1 MTSARQPDPAAPLVI
16 VNRRAA
22 RLANPARR
30 AEIVDAVRHAV
41 RARTA
46 AEPAIVDGDQE
57 AAMSALDAAVAAPL
71 IVAVGGDGTVR
82 DVISSRVGR
91 TRPVAIVPG
100 GTGNVLAAALGIRGI
115 GPALDAIRHGGV
127 RAIDVGEARW
137 GAPGATDAD
146 GRTDFLVACGMGLDA
161 RVMAAAAHE
170 WKRRLGFGAYVGA
183 GVRELA
189 RLETADFHVTA
200 DGVTF
205 RLRGLLILV
214 ANLGELVPGRV
225 GPRRP
230 IDPADGSSGP
240 DRRRRGGCGLG
251 HPVCGSAAAEDRR
264 DPRRHHPHPGPVS
277 SRGGGSAA
285 TDPDRRRPSPG
296 GLARGDDRPGGPHR
310 RGPRGVRRPR

>member
-46 AEPAIVDGDQE
+46 AEPAIVDGDQD
-57 AAMSALDAAVAAPL
+57 AARSALDAAIAAPL

-82 DVISSRVGR
+82 DVVSSRVGR

-100 GTGNVLAAALGIRGI
+100 GTGNVLAASLGIRGI
-115 GPALDAIRHGGV
+115 GPGARRDPPWRRPGDRRRRGALGSAGR
-127 RAIDVGEARW
+127 RRTPTA
-137 GAPGATDAD
+137 APTSWSPAGWAST
-146 GRTDFLVACGMGLDA
+146 R

-205 RLRGLLILV
+205 RAPRP
-214 ANLGELVPGRV
+214 ADPRRQPRRARP

-230 IDPADGSSGP
+230 EATHRPRRRPPGP
-240 DRRRRGGCGLG
+240 HRRRRGGRGVG
-251 HPVCGSAAAEDRR
+251 PPVGGAAAAEDRR
-264 DPRRHHPHPGPVS
+264 DPRRHHPHPGPAGP
-277 SRGGGSAA
+277 RRGGSAA
-285 TDPDRRRPSPG
+285 TDPDRRRPPPG
-296 GLARGDDRPGGPHR
+296 RLARGEIAPAALNVV
-310 RGPRGVRRPR
+310 VRAA

>member
-1 MTSARQPDPAAPLVI
+1 MTSTRQPDPAAPLVI
-16 VNRRAA
+16 VNRHAA

-41 RARTA
+41 RARTST
-46 AEPAIVDGDQE
+46 EPAIVDGDQD
-57 AAMSALDAAVAAPL
+57 AARAALDGATEPPL

-82 DVISSRVGR
+82 GVVSSRVGR

-100 GTGNVLAAALGIRGI
+100 GTGNVLAASLGIRGI

-127 RAIDVGEARW
+127 RTIDVGEARW
-137 GAPGATDAD
+137 GRPGATDPD

-170 WKRRLGFGAYVGA
+170 WKRRLGLGAYVGA
-183 GVRELA
+183 AVRELS

-200 DGVTF
+200 DGVSF

-230 IDPADGSSGP
+230 IDPGDGHLDLIVVGGGGVSSGLRSAARLLLKTGEIRDDTIRIP
-240 DRRRRGGCGLG
+240 VRQVRVEADPPQPIQTDGDH
-251 HPVCGSAAAEDRR
+251 HPVGWLEAEIAPAALSVVIR
-264 DPRRHHPHPGPVS
+264 
-277 SRGGGSAA
+277 AA
-285 TDPDRRRPSPG
+285 
-296 GLARGDDRPGGPHR
+296 
-310 RGPRGVRRPR
+310 